1 MRVRDFMKKE
11 VITVEPQTPILDAL
25 DIMKKNNIRHLPVV
39 QNGKFS
45 GFVTRGMLRDASPSD
60 ATSLS
65 IHELNY
71 LIAKMTI
78 EKIMLKKPITIS
90 PDLPVEEA
98 IWLGQQHGVGA
109 FPVLEDKNL
118 VGIIT
123 SSDISGVVASA
134 LGVGESGSKR
144 ITIDASGK
152 RFGYL
157 KDLVQLLDSHKTP
170 MLSMM
175 GIERSQKGNWYIIL
189 RLKTEDASA
198 AVEDLK
204 ANGFNV
210 TDVT

>member
-25 DIMKKNNIRHLPVV
+25 DIMKKNNIRHLPVTKD
-39 QNGKFS
+39 GKFS

-109 FPVLEDKNL
+109 FPVLEDENL

-123 SSDISGVVASA
+123 SSDISRRGVIS
-134 LGVGESGSKR
+134 
-144 ITIDASGK
+144 
-152 RFGYL
+152 
-157 KDLVQLLDSHKTP
+157 
-170 MLSMM
+170 SMM
-175 GIERSQKGNWYIIL
+175 KIDRP
-189 RLKTEDASA
+189 
-198 AVEDLK
+198 
-204 ANGFNV
+204 
-210 TDVT
+210 